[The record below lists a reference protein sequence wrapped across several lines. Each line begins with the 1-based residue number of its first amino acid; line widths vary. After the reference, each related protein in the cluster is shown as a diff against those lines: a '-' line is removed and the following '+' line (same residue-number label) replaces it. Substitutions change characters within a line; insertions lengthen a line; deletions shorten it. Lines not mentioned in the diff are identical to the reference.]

1 MTIFIG
7 LDGEMTGNDIHNSA
21 KLIQIGLTIRDD
33 TGFHTFTQGIR
44 PSGDIED
51 GWQAEAQRVHGLT
64 QHEVDLFPNQY
75 QVDNFAVQWLIGR
88 GATYQNRMKNVA
100 VGFNVAGFDMPF
112 VKQHLPKTF
121 DLLSYR
127 TVDLNAILFALSGV
141 GKVGSSYEAWKKKA
155 KAYAVEQLKS
165 RGPAQAHNAGWD
177 SAMHLYCF
185 EYLQGVL
192 KGLEN

>member
-7 LDGEMTGNDIHNSA
+7 LDGEMTGNDIHAGA

-33 TGFHTFTQGIR
+33 RGMQTYTQTMNPGNVA
-44 PSGDIED
+44 S
-51 GWQAEAQRVHGLT
+51 GWQREAEQVHGISQLDLEGAYT
-64 QHEVDLFPNQY
+64 QWEVDKWT
-75 QVDNFAVQWLIGR
+75 VEWLASR
-88 GATYQNRMKNVA
+88 GATYQTRMKNVA
-100 VGFNVAGFDMPF
+100 VGFNVAGFDMPY

-127 TVDLNAILFALSGV
+127 TVDLNAILFALTGV
-141 GKVGSSYEAWKKKA
+141 GKVGSSYEAWKHKA
-155 KAYAVEQLKS
+155 KAYAVEKLAS

-192 KGLEN
+192 KGLEK